1 MLLLLLLL
9 LLMLMLL
16 PPLPSDLFANT
27 LLEVWCAAGMDMS
40 GGKVVF
46 KWASDEITSHAAT

>member
-1 MLLLLLLL
+1 VLLLLLLLL
-9 LLMLMLL
+9 LLMLL
-16 PPLPSDLFANT
+16 PPPPSNLFANT
-27 LLEVWCAAGMDMS
+27 FLKVWCAAGMDMS